1 MWSANTTETRKRVKG
16 RVPVRHSPGARLT
29 WGQAAPPSIW
39 RILLLTLPFV
49 AGCGPAP
56 WNDPYPRGDAE
67 GNTFYT
73 SFEERPKHLDP
84 ARSYSSNEYA
94 FLAQIYEPP
103 LQYHLFF
110 RPYRLVP
117 LSAAEVPEPRYFDED
132 GKPLAKDTP
141 AEAIAYSDYLIQIR
155 PGIRFQPH
163 PAFAQAADASY
174 RYHRLTEG
182 DLAGINRLGDFEEV
196 GTRELTAEDFAH
208 QIKRL
213 AAPWLHSPIAGV
225 MQNYIRGFADLAKQ
239 LETQASSDPVAR
251 VQALRDAS
259 IAGVEVVDPQTLRIR
274 VNGKYPQF
282 AYWLAMPFFAPMPWE
297 AEHFYAQPGMRE
309 RNIVLDWYPVGTGP
323 YMLSENNPNLR
334 MVLSRNPNF
343 DWETYPAEGM
353 PGDLEAGRLA
363 DAGRPLPLVD
373 SAVFSLEKED
383 IPRWNKFLQG
393 YYDNSGIA
401 SDAFDQAVR
410 LGADGEPILTPEM
423 ESKGIELLTAVEPS
437 IFYMGFNML
446 DPVIG
451 GDSERARLL
460 RRAIS
465 IAMDYEEFISIF
477 ANGRGLPA
485 QGPIPPGIFGYQ
497 EGEAGINPYV
507 CAWRDGRPV
516 RRGIEEARR
525 LMEQAGYPG
534 GRDQETGR
542 SLSINFEAVATGPD
556 DKSRLNWIRKQFAKL
571 GIELVIRSTDY
582 NRFQEKMRNGTGQ
595 VFMWGW
601 NADYPDPENFLFLL
615 YGPNGKVEHQ
625 GENASNYSNP
635 DFDRLFN
642 VMKYMDDGAER
653 AAVIDQMVEIAR
665 RDAPWTW
672 GFNPKSFSL
681 HHQWVHNAVPN
692 QMANNTLK
700 YRRLDP
706 ALRERLRLEWN
717 PPVLWPLW
725 SLLGLAVVLILP
737 ALWLVRRRERS
748 TAL

>member
-1 MWSANTTETRKRVKG
+1 VI
-16 RVPVRHSPGARLT
+16 P
-29 WGQAAPPSIW
+29 
-39 RILLLTLPFV
+39 IL

-56 WNDPYPRGDAE
+56 WNDPYPRGDARRD
-67 GNTFYT
+67 TFYS

-84 ARSYSSNEYA
+84 ARSYSSNEYT

-103 LQYHLFF
+103 LQYHFML

-117 LSAAEVPEPRYFDED
+117 LSAAELPEPRYFDGD
-132 GKPLAKDTP
+132 RKPLPDDAPT
-141 AEAIAYSDYLIQIR
+141 EAIAYSEYQIRIR

-163 PAFAQAADASY
+163 PAFARDGEGTY
-174 RYHRLTEG
+174 RYHRLTPA
-182 DLAGINRLGDFEEV
+182 DLAGINQLGDFTET
-196 GTRELTAEDFAH
+196 GTRELTAEDFAY

-225 MQNYIRGFADLAKQ
+225 MQTYIRGFAELARE
-239 LETQASSDPVAR
+239 LGDEPPSDGVAR

-259 IAGVEVVDPQTLRIR
+259 IEGVEVLDPQTLRIR
-274 VNGKYPQF
+274 VSGKYPQF

-334 MVLSRNPNF
+334 MVLSRNPHF
-343 DWETYPAEGM
+343 QGETYPADGM
-353 PGDLEAGRLA
+353 PGDREAGRLA

-373 SAVFSLEKED
+373 GAVFSLEKED

-401 SDAFDQAVR
+401 SDAFDQAVQ
-410 LGADGEPILTPEM
+410 LGADGEPILTEEM
-423 ESKGIELLTAVEPS
+423 RSRGITLLTAVEPS

-465 IAMDYEEFISIF
+465 IAVDYEEFISIF
-477 ANGRGLPA
+477 ANGRGLAA
-485 QGPIPPGIFGYQ
+485 QGPIPPGIFGYR

-507 CAWRDGRPV
+507 YEWRDGHPV
-516 RRGIEEARR
+516 RRGIEEARL

-534 GRDQETGR
+534 GRDQETGL
-542 SLSINFEAVATGPD
+542 SLTINFEAVATGPD
-556 DKSRLNWIRKQFAKL
+556 DKSRLNWMRKQFAKL

-595 VFMWGW
+595 VYMWGW

-615 YGPNGKVEHQ
+615 HGPNGKVEHQ
-625 GENASNYSNP
+625 GENASNYANP
-635 DFDRLFN
+635 EFDRLFG
-642 VMKYMDDGAER
+642 VMKYMDDGPER
-653 AAVIDQMVEIAR
+653 QAVIDAAVEIAR
-665 RDAPWTW
+665 RDAPWVW

-681 HHQWVHNAVPN
+681 HHQWVHNTVPN
-692 QMANNTLK
+692 TMANNTLK
-700 YRRLDP
+700 YRRLEP
-706 ALRERLRLEWN
+706 ALRERLRAEWN

-725 SLLGLAVVLILP
+725 TLLGLGLALVLP